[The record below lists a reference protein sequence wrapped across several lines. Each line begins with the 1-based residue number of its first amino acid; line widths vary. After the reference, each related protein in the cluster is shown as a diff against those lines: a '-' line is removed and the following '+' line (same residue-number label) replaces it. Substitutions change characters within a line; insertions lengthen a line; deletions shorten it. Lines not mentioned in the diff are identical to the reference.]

1 MSEATIRLNDPV
13 LYALERFEEDGFTY
27 GDVIPRAWFD
37 ECFGI
42 EQPKTVAEAYDA
54 QVLYMNLMGAL
65 RKRLLNDRKMAL
77 RSKPGVG
84 QEVVRPSEQT
94 AWAVTEFRGALALA
108 VEKTRDRLKNID
120 LQALTED
127 EKRANADAIAKLSF
141 FARKSSRALP

>member
-1 MSEATIRLNDPV
+1 MSESAVRLNDPV
-13 LYALERFEEDGFTY
+13 LYALERFAEDGFTY

-37 ECFGI
+37 ECFGL
-42 EQPKTVAEAYDA
+42 EPPKTVAEFYDA

-77 RSKPGVG
+77 RPKAGVG

-94 AWAVTEFRGALALA
+94 TWAVNEFRGALALA
-108 VEKTRDRLKNID
+108 VEKARDRLKNID
-120 LQALTED
+120 LKALNED

-141 FARKSSRALP
+141 FSRKAGRALP

>member
-1 MSEATIRLNDPV
+1 MSDAPIRLNDPV
-13 LYALERFEEDGFTY
+13 LFSLERFAEEGFTF

-42 EQPKTVAEAYDA
+42 EPPRTVAEAYDA
-54 QVLYMNLMGAL
+54 QVLYMNLMGAF

-84 QEVVRPSEQT
+84 QEIVRPSEQT
-94 AWAVTEFRGALALA
+94 AWAVNEFRGALTLA
-108 VEKTRDRLKNID
+108 VEKARDRLKNIE
-120 LQALTED
+120 LRTLTDE